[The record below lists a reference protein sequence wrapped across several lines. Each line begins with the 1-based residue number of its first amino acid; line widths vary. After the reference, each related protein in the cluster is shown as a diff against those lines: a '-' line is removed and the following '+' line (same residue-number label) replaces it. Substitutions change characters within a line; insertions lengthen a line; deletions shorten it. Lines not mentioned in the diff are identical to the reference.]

1 MNPNH
6 RKRNAQP
13 VNTVNHH
20 RKSEAAKTHMNG
32 CAGFR
37 SAMNGIEILYR
48 PDWYISNKK
57 GGKKE
62 DASKVMSSP
71 GGTSSGTFGKQTSM
85 RAFVLPAMSANEKD
99 HFQTWPHSMMYC
111 PIQMGSLTCP
121 KQNMMR

>member
-1 MNPNH
+1 
-6 RKRNAQP
+6 
-13 VNTVNHH
+13 
-20 RKSEAAKTHMNG
+20 
-32 CAGFR
+32 
-37 SAMNGIEILYR
+37 MNGIEILYR

-99 HFQTWPHSMMYC
+99 HFQTQIAMHYYATGTSFQRVEDVHLRAAIKLLRPDANVL
-111 PIQMGSLTCP
+111 PNR
-121 KQNMMR
+121 KQLAGILL